1 MKELRRKLFVS
12 VITLMLV
19 VMALGTS
26 TFAWFSMNKEVTAT
40 GMQVTATAEGS
51 LIIKQGA
58 FPAAN
63 DGMVE
68 VNFADASATALF
80 ASTHSEDY
88 ANYASGLMY
97 VTNPEKINAST
108 GLGNEELTYANAV
121 NTTNPT
127 TKNYYKDYTVYI
139 AAAGQQMA
147 NQDLTITI
155 TNPTGVTNLNGAISV
170 DFYYAL
176 NNTPNIESAT
186 YAGALNL
193 VGLDPTIN
201 DAATAKTSVVLSNIT
216 IPVANGSSGYVI
228 IMRVYVDG
236 ALKDS
241 ASTTYIKTINA
252 SQIANQTLTVKFTA
266 SNHQN

>member
-26 TFAWFSMNKEVTAT
+26 TFAWFSMNKEVNAT

-63 DGMVE
+63 DGIVE
-68 VNFADASATALF
+68 VDFDDASATALF
-80 ASTHSEDY
+80 ASTHDSDY
-88 ANYASGLMY
+88 TTYATGLKY
-97 VTNPEKINAST
+97 VTNPEKVNAST
-108 GLGNEELTYANAV
+108 GLGNETLTFANAA
-121 NTTNPT
+121 NTTTPT
-127 TKNYYKDYTVYI
+127 VKNYYKDYTVYI
-139 AAAGQQMA
+139 AAAGEAMEH
-147 NQDLTITI
+147 QDLTITI
-155 TNPTGVTNLNGAISV
+155 TNPTGITNLNGAISV

-176 NNTPNIESAT
+176 NNTPTIESAT

-193 VGLDPTIN
+193 VGLDPVTN
-201 DAATAKTSVVLSNIT
+201 DASTTKTEITLSDIT
-216 IPVANGSSGYVI
+216 IPVANGSAGYVI

-241 ASTTYIKTINA
+241 ATTTYIKTINA
-252 SQIANQTLTVKFTA
+252 SQIADQELTVTFTA
-266 SNHQN
+266 SNH